1 VVRWPEIVGGEAV
14 TEPGAVIPIPGVPNL
29 RDLGGWATRDGGR
42 VRCGLV
48 YRAAEPFTL
57 DDEGRAEFAAL
68 GVRTVYDLRSA
79 AECERRPDTV
89 PDGARRVLVDVMAD
103 STHGAP
109 VHVAQLLD
117 DPTNADEMLA
127 SGKSVFLFERGYREL
142 VDLPS
147 AHANYRTFFEGLA
160 DDANRP
166 ALFHCTT
173 GKDRTGW
180 AAATLLMLLGVADDD
195 VMRDYLLTNEELMP
209 VMQNVLDQFAAAGGD
224 PELLLPVVGVEEDY
238 LDAAL
243 DEMRTK
249 YGTIEEYFATA
260 LGIDAPVQ
268 DALRDA
274 FVEH

>member
-1 VVRWPEIVGGEAV
+1 V
-14 TEPGAVIPIPGVPNL
+14 TEPGAAIPIPGVPNL
-29 RDLGGWATRDGGR
+29 RDLGGWSRRDGARIRRGPF
-42 VRCGLV
+42 

-79 AECERRPDTV
+79 AECQRKPDTV

-117 DPTNADEMLA
+117 DPTKADEMLA

-147 AHANYRTFFEGLA
+147 AHANYSTFFKGLA
-160 DDANRP
+160 DPANRP

-180 AAATLLMLLGVADDD
+180 AAAALLMLLGVSDDD
-195 VMRDYLLTNEELMP
+195 VLRDYLLTNEELMP
-209 VMQNVLDQFAAAGGD
+209 VMKTVLDKFAAAGGD
-224 PELLLPVVGVEEDY
+224 PELLLPVVGVEADY
-238 LDAAL
+238 LDGAL

-249 YGTIEEYFATA
+249 YGTVEEYFATA
-260 LGIDAPVQ
+260 LGVDAPAQ
-268 DALRDA
+268 QALRDA
-274 FVEH
+274 FVEHSSSRS

>member
-1 VVRWPEIVGGEAV
+1 V

-79 AECERRPDTV
+79 AECERKPDTV

-109 VHVAQLLD
+109 VHVAQLLE

-147 AHANYRTFFEGLA
+147 ARANYRTFFEGLA

-209 VMQNVLDQFAAAGGD
+209 VMQNVLDQFAAAGGNR
-224 PELLLPVVGVEEDY
+224 ELLLPVVGVEEDY

-249 YGTIEEYFATA
+249 YGTVDNYFATA
-260 LGIDAPVQ
+260 LGIDASAQ
-268 DALRDA
+268 QALRDA
-274 FVEH
+274 FVGH

>member
-1 VVRWPEIVGGEAV
+1 L

-29 RDLGGWATRDGGR
+29 RDLGGWSTVDGGR
-42 VRCGLV
+42 VRSGLV

-57 DDEGRAEFAAL
+57 DDKGRAEFDAL

-79 AECERRPDTV
+79 AECARKPDTV
-89 PDGARRVLVDVMAD
+89 PDGAQRVLCDVMAD

-117 DPTNADEMLA
+117 DPTAADELLA
-127 SGKSVFLFERGYREL
+127 DGKSVFLFERGYREL
-142 VDLPS
+142 VSLPS
-147 AHANYRTFFEGLA
+147 AHVNFRTFFEGIA
-160 DDANRP
+160 DRANRP

-180 AAATLLMLLGVADDD
+180 AAASLLMLLGVSDEE
-195 VMRDYLLTNEELMP
+195 VMRDYLLTNEQLMP
-209 VMQNVLDQFAAAGGD
+209 VMQSVLDKFRAVGGD
-224 PELLLPVVGVEEDY
+224 PKLLLPVVGVEADY

-243 DEMRTK
+243 DEMRAK
-249 YGTIEEYFATA
+249 FGTIEGYFANA
-260 LGIDAPVQ
+260 LGIDDATQ
-268 DALRDA
+268 QALRDA

>member
-1 VVRWPEIVGGEAV
+1 M
-14 TEPGAVIPIPGVPNL
+14 TTPGAVIPIPGVPNL
-29 RDLGGWATRDGGR
+29 RDLGGWPTRDGGR
-42 VRCGLV
+42 VRHGLV

-57 DDEGRAEFAAL
+57 DDEGRCEFAAL

-79 AECERRPDTV
+79 AECERKPDTV
-89 PDGARRVLVDVMAD
+89 PDGAQRVLCDVMAD

-109 VHVAQLLD
+109 VHVAQLLEN
-117 DPTNADEMLA
+117 PTKADELLA
-127 SGKSVFLFERGYREL
+127 GGKSVFLFERGYREL
-142 VDLPS
+142 IDLPS
-147 AHANYRTFFEGLA
+147 AQVNYCTFFKGLA
-160 DDANRP
+160 DEANRP

-180 AAATLLMLLGVADDD
+180 AAAALLMLLGVSDDD

-209 VMQNVLDQFAAAGGD
+209 VMKKVLDQFTAAGGD
-224 PELLLPVVGVEEDY
+224 PELLLPVVGVESDY

-249 YGTIEEYFATA
+249 YGTVEDYFTHA
-260 LGIDAPVQ
+260 LGVDTTIQ
-268 DALRDA
+268 QSLRAA

>member
-1 VVRWPEIVGGEAV
+1 M
-14 TEPGAVIPIPGVPNL
+14 EPGAVIPIPGVPNL
-29 RDLGGWATRDGGR
+29 RDLGGWPTAGGGR
-42 VRCGLV
+42 VRRGLL

-57 DDEGRAEFAAL
+57 DDEGRTEFAAL
-68 GVRTVYDLRSA
+68 GVRTVYDFRSE
-79 AECERRPDTV
+79 AECERKPDTV

-117 DPTNADEMLA
+117 DPKVADEMLA

-147 AHANYRTFFEGLA
+147 AHANYRRFFTGIA
-160 DDANRP
+160 DPQTRP

-180 AAATLLMLLGVADDD
+180 AAATLLMLLGVSDDD
-195 VMRDYLLTNEELMP
+195 VMREYLLTNEELMP
-209 VMQNVLDQFAAAGGD
+209 VMKQVLDKFAAVGGD
-224 PELLLPVVGVEEDY
+224 PELLLPVVGVEADY

-243 DEMRTK
+243 DEMRSK
-249 YGTIEEYFATA
+249 YGSIGAYFTDA
-260 LGIDAPVQ
+260 LGIDPAEQ
-268 DALRDA
+268 QALRDA
-274 FVEH
+274 FVET

>member
-1 VVRWPEIVGGEAV
+1 MTEA
-14 TEPGAVIPIPGVPNL
+14 GAVIPVPGVPNL
-29 RDLGGWATRDGGR
+29 RDLGGWPTADGGR
-42 VRCGLV
+42 VRRGLV

-57 DDEGRAEFAAL
+57 DDEGRAEFDAL

-79 AECERRPDTV
+79 AECARKPDTV

-109 VHVAQLLD
+109 VHVAQLLE
-117 DPTNADEMLA
+117 DPTAADEMLA
-127 SGKSVFLFERGYREL
+127 GGKSVFLFERGYREL

-147 AHANYRTFFEGLA
+147 AHTNYRRFFTGLA
-160 DDANRP
+160 DAANRP

-180 AAATLLMLLGVADDD
+180 AAATLLMVLGVSDDD

-209 VMQNVLDQFAAAGGD
+209 VMQTVLDRFAAAGGD
-224 PELLLPVVGVEEDY
+224 PELLLPVVGVEADY

-243 DEMRTK
+243 DEMRSR
-249 YGTIEEYFATA
+249 YGNVEGYFADA
-260 LGIDAPVQ
+260 LGIDGAGQ
-268 DALRDA
+268 RALRDVL
-274 FVEH
+274 VET